1 MTFDAFRDYCLSF
14 PGATEKVQWGH
25 DLLFQV
31 GGKTFVFA
39 GFDAPWSFS
48 IKCSD
53 EEFAE
58 LIERE
63 GIEPAPYLARNKWV
77 LVKTLT
83 TLPTKELQARI
94 RNSYEMIASK
104 LPKKVQASLK

>member
-1 MTFDAFRDYCLSF
+1 MTFDAFRDYCLSL
-14 PGATEKVQWGH
+14 PGATEKIQWGN

-39 GFDAPWSFS
+39 GMNAPWSFS

-53 EEFAE
+53 EDFAE
-58 LIERE
+58 LIERK

-77 LVKTLT
+77 LVESFT
-83 TLPTKELQARI
+83 TLPANELKRRI
-94 RNSYEMIASK
+94 RMSYETIASK
-104 LPKKVQASLK
+104 